1 MPAAEAKRPWRRALL
16 WLLLLG
22 PFFFASYGLATHLAA
37 QRVDVPSVVFDWER
51 HLPFWPWTIVPYW
64 SIDLLY
70 GVSLFLCTR
79 RHELDRH
86 ALRLLTAQVVAVT
99 CFILWPLRFSFE
111 RPDTHGAFGW
121 MFDVLAGFDKPF
133 NQAPSLHIALLVILW
148 VKFSD
153 HLRGAW
159 RWLLHGWFALIG
171 LSVLT
176 TWQHHFVDVPTG
188 ALLGWLCVWLWPDAP
203 FAPPWRRGTEP
214 MHPRRIRL
222 ALAYAVGGAVFSAA
236 AFWMRGAAWWLLWVS
251 VALWVV
257 ALAYAWSGTA
267 AMQKDG
273 EARMRAAV
281 RWLAAPY
288 QLAAWIS
295 SRLWTRRHPQPVHV
309 AQGVWLGRL
318 PTRHERQRFAAV
330 VDVSAELPL
339 PGPGPHDSAV
349 PMLDLVPPGAMQL
362 RQAAI
367 AIETARAHGD
377 VLVCCALGYS
387 RSACA
392 VAAWLLQ
399 HSHAPDWASA
409 LRQVQAAKPTVVLG
423 VDHRAIVLGD
433 AEVEMTH
440 AR

>member
-1 MPAAEAKRPWRRALL
+1 MRESDATRPWRRALL

-22 PFFFASYGLATHLAA
+22 PFFFLSYGLATHLAT
-37 QRVDVPSVVFDWER
+37 QRADVPSVVFGWER
-51 HLPFWPWTIVPYW
+51 HVPFWPWTIVPYW

-86 ALRLLTAQVVAVT
+86 ALRLFTAQLAAVG
-99 CFILWPLRFSFE
+99 CFIAWPLRFSFE

-153 HLRGAW
+153 HARGVW

-171 LSVLT
+171 VSVLT

-203 FAPPWRRGTEP
+203 FASPLRRGAEP
-214 MHPRRIRL
+214 MQPRRIRL
-222 ALAYAVGGAVFSAA
+222 ALAYVIGGVLVAA
-236 AFWMRGAAWWLLWVS
+236 AAVWMRGAAWWLLWVS
-251 VALWVV
+251 VALWLV
-257 ALAYAWSGTA
+257 ALAYAWSGA
-267 AMQKDG
+267 SAFQKDAD
-273 EARMRAAV
+273 ARMRPAV

-288 QLAAWIS
+288 QWAAWIN
-295 SRLWTRRHPQPVHV
+295 SRLWTRRHPQPVMV
-309 AQGVWLGRL
+309 ADGVWLGRL
-318 PTRHERQRFAAV
+318 PTRTERRRFAAV

-339 PGPGPHDSAV
+339 PRPGEHDGAV
-349 PMLDLVPPGAMQL
+349 PMLDLVPPDASQL
-362 RQAAI
+362 QQAAV
-367 AIETARAHGD
+367 AIDSARAHGD

-392 VAAWLLQ
+392 VAAWLLY
-399 HSHAPDWASA
+399 SGRATDWPSA
-409 LRQVQAAKPTVVLG
+409 LRQIQAAKPAVVLG
-423 VDHRAIVLGD
+423 DGHRAIVLPAVSAGLRH
-433 AEVEMTH
+433 VG
-440 AR
+440 

>member
-1 MPAAEAKRPWRRALL
+1 MQRIDAPRPWRRAVL

-22 PFFFASYGLATHLAA
+22 PFFFLSYGLATHLAS
-37 QRVDVPSVVFDWER
+37 QPPHVPTVVFGWER
-51 HLPFWPWTIVPYW
+51 HMPFWPWTIVPYW

-70 GVSLFLCTR
+70 AVSLFVCTH

-86 ALRLLTAQVVAVT
+86 ALRLLTAQCVAVA
-99 CFILWPLRFSFE
+99 CFIAWPLRFSFE
-111 RPDTHGAFGW
+111 RPDTHGVFGW

-159 RWLLHGWFALIG
+159 RWLLHGWFGLIG

-203 FAPPWRRGTEP
+203 FASPLRRGTQP
-214 MHPRRIRL
+214 LHPRRMQL
-222 ALAYAVGGAVFSAA
+222 ALGYALGGVLFTATAV
-236 AFWMRGAAWWLLWVS
+236 WLRGAAWWLLWGS
-251 VALWVV
+251 VASWLV
-257 ALAYAWSGTA
+257 ALAYGWSGA
-267 AMQKDG
+267 DAFQKDRT
-273 EARMRAAV
+273 ARMRPVV

-288 QLAAWIS
+288 QLAAWIN
-295 SRLWTRRHPQPVHV
+295 SRLWTWRQTQAVEIAH
-309 AQGVWLGRL
+309 GIWLGRL
-318 PTRHERQRFAAV
+318 PTQRQRQAFVAV

-339 PGPGPHDSAV
+339 PRPGPHDAAV
-349 PMLDLVPPGAMQL
+349 PMLDLVPPSPSQL
-362 RQAAI
+362 QRAAAAI
-367 AIETARAHGD
+367 EAARVHGP

-392 VAAWLLQ
+392 MAAWLL
-399 HSHAPDWASA
+399 HAGHAGDWTAA
-409 LRQVQAAKPTVVLG
+409 LQQVQAAKPTVVLG
-423 VDHRAIVLGD
+423 PGHRAIVLGD
-433 AEVEMTH
+433 AGNIS
-440 AR
+440 

>member
-111 RPDTHGAFGW
+111 RPDTQGAFGW

-148 VKFSD
+148 VKFYD

-171 LSVLT
+171 MSVLT

-188 ALLGWLCVWLWPDAP
+188 ALLGWLCVWLWPDMP
-203 FAPPWRRGTEP
+203 FASPLRRGMEP

-222 ALAYAVGGAVFSAA
+222 ALVYAVGGALFATAA
-236 AFWMRGAAWWLLWVS
+236 VVLRGTAWWLLWVT
-251 VALWVV
+251 VALWLV
-257 ALAYAWSGTA
+257 ALAYAWTGA
-267 AMQKDG
+267 GAFQKDG
-273 EARMRAAV
+273 DARMRPAV
-281 RWLAAPY
+281 RWLMAPY
-288 QLAAWIS
+288 QWAAWVN
-295 SRLWTRRHPQPVHV
+295 SRLWTRRHPQPVHIG
-309 AQGVWLGRL
+309 AGVWLGRL
-318 PTRHERQRFAAV
+318 PTQRDRHRFAAV

-339 PGPGPHDSAV
+339 PHPGAHDTAV
-349 PMLDLVPPGAMQL
+349 PMLDLVPPSAMQL
-362 RQAAI
+362 RQAAST
-367 AIETARAHGD
+367 IEAARTHGE

-399 HSHAPDWASA
+399 SGRATDWPSA
-409 LRQVQAAKPTVVLG
+409 LLQVQAAKPTVVLG
-423 VDHRAIVLGD
+423 DAHRAIGLPAASKTVPHVG
-433 AEVEMTH
+433 
-440 AR
+440 